1 MRKLSIRER
10 ALLLCLA
17 VVASVSGYIL
27 FFQQPMAQKTES
39 LLLQLEQ
46 SRELAGQLDQRLEAK
61 RQMQLE
67 LSRLSQETDPLPVMP
82 EYDNLKAVMRE
93 LNAILQDSMEYSLT
107 FQEEEAE
114 EHDRILIR
122 RVTIPFTCSGYAQA
136 QEILTRLHDS
146 SLRCMI
152 ENLQILQQTDGN
164 VRVTAVIAFYEYQ
177 TNQA

>member
-27 FFQQPMAQKTES
+27 FFQQPMAQQTES

-46 SRELAGQLDQRLEAK
+46 AKELAGQLDQRLESK

-82 EYDNLKAVMRE
+82 
-93 LNAILQDSMEYSLT
+93 
-107 FQEEEAE
+107 
-114 EHDRILIR
+114 
-122 RVTIPFTCSGYAQA
+122 
-136 QEILTRLHDS
+136 
-146 SLRCMI
+146 
-152 ENLQILQQTDGN
+152 
-164 VRVTAVIAFYEYQ
+164 
-177 TNQA
+177 